1 MNIQA
6 FSSNP
11 SIKELTEPK
20 ELTER
25 IQKLIENNSKSN
37 KFDNTQI
44 LQLQELQENIKKLN
58 SEELKTIF
66 ESIDSTLS
74 SYENKFSQENN
85 LLKQLYDKILN
96 IKVSRLRISDD
107 KKRKLENLISEKL
120 EDELSAEKTA
130 EGNST
135 IRETQ

>member
-6 FSSNP
+6 FHR
-11 SIKELTEPK
+11 ILIK

-58 SEELKTIF
+58 SEELKQF
-66 ESIDSTLS
+66 
-74 SYENKFSQENN
+74 
-85 LLKQLYDKILN
+85 LK
-96 IKVSRLRISDD
+96 V
-107 KKRKLENLISEKL
+107 
-120 EDELSAEKTA
+120 
-130 EGNST
+130 
-135 IRETQ
+135 